1 MAKPLPDIDGLLK
14 DLRSDDAIAR
24 KNGRATLDSFQST
37 DAPITLEN
45 RLKLLRA
52 ASESRVVRKHSDDNA
67 ITDVCADLVRA
78 AVNKPSVE
86 LIPIVVESFGKYT
99 DRGKRCAQML
109 LTRLEDRDAAEALV
123 RIVRD
128 HARTHA
134 VPGLMIAPLIRKPRH
149 ADVFFPELLGFATA
163 PALANDIYH
172 LCLVYCDAKLL
183 SAETIA
189 PYTRQV
195 LEAYRSAADKVRP
208 AQREGGIAWMFD
220 DDYAEHRFTSGL
232 LLDLMHHFPGSGVDA
247 ELRQALN
254 YRDPRLKHF
263 AVVSLLKRGMDVDPQ
278 HIDRVA
284 ASSEMRNLLYESLQ
298 RIGKQALFPEKYRTQ
313 AAFAECDMV
322 QWLTFPTEL
331 GRVPDEIELMKV
343 VPVDTGAHRWSLRLL
358 SVPLSHAPS
367 ALGCQGWLDRRS
379 IWAVS

>member
-1 MAKPLPDIDGLLK
+1 MAKPRLDIDRLLN

-24 KNGRATLDSFQST
+24 MNGRATLDSLQSSNT
-37 DAPITLEN
+37 PITLEN

-52 ASESRVVRKHSDDNA
+52 ASDSSVVRKRKDDDA
-67 ITDVCADLVRA
+67 ITDVCADLVSA

-86 LIPIVVESFGKYT
+86 LIPIVVQSFGKYT

-109 LTRLEDRDAAEALV
+109 LTRLESRVAAEALV

-128 HARTHA
+128 HAPMHA

-149 ADVFFPELLGFATA
+149 ADVYFPELLSFATE

-172 LCLVYCDAKLL
+172 LCLAYCDAKLL
-183 SAETIA
+183 SAPTIA

-208 AQREGGIAWMFD
+208 AQREVGIAWMFD
-220 DDYAEHRFTSGL
+220 DDYAEHRFTAGL
-232 LLDLMHHFPGSGVDA
+232 LLHLMHHFPGGGVDA

-263 AVVSLLKRGMDVDPQ
+263 VVVSLLKRGMDVDPQ
-278 HIDRVA
+278 HVGEVA
-284 ASSEMRNLLYESLQ
+284 SSSEMRNLLYESL
-298 RIGKQALFPEKYRTQ
+298 RGIGKQALFPAKYRTQ
-313 AAFAECDMV
+313 AAFAESDMV
-322 QWLTFPTEL
+322 QWLTFP
-331 GRVPDEIELMKV
+331 D
-343 VPVDTGAHRWSLRLL
+343 
-358 SVPLSHAPS
+358 
-367 ALGCQGWLDRRS
+367 
-379 IWAVS
+379 